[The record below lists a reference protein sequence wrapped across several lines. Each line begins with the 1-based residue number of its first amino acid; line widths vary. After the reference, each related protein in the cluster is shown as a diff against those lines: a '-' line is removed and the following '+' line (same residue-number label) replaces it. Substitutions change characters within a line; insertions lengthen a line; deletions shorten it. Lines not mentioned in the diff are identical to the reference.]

1 MQTVIC
7 SKNTYREKGFYYEKN
22 NFVIFNYFNFIIV
35 FLCKQSNCK
44 YTKYN
49 IKSAKTT
56 DSVSEPTSVPATE
69 QPKQKNKGTVSGKYD
84 VEIVTAKTATDFQ
97 GNPAII
103 VTYNFTNNSNANASF
118 LTSVSA
124 NAFQNSVQCNV
135 ATMMPDVMDAQP
147 SLAEVQP
154 GGTITLECAY
164 SLQDTANPITV
175 QVGPL
180 INVTGEIN
188 AQMTFNFKN
197 N

>member
-1 MQTVIC
+1 MKKTILLFSIILTLSLCSCVNSQTA
-7 SKNTYREKGFYYEKN
+7 NT
-22 NFVIFNYFNFIIV
+22 
-35 FLCKQSNCK
+35 QSTTSNQQ
-44 YTKYN
+44 T
-49 IKSAKTT
+49 TT
-56 DSVSEPTSVPATE
+56 DSISEPTSVPATE
-69 QPKQKNKGTVSGKYD
+69 QPKQKNKGTVSDKYD

>member
-1 MQTVIC
+1 M
-7 SKNTYREKGFYYEKN
+7 S
-22 NFVIFNYFNFIIV
+22 
-35 FLCKQSNCK
+35 
-44 YTKYN
+44 
-49 IKSAKTT
+49 
-56 DSVSEPTSVPATE
+56 E

-147 SLAEVQP
+147 SLAEV
-154 GGTITLECAY
+154 
-164 SLQDTANPITV
+164 
-175 QVGPL
+175 
-180 INVTGEIN
+180 
-188 AQMTFNFKN
+188 
-197 N
+197 

>member
-1 MQTVIC
+1 
-7 SKNTYREKGFYYEKN
+7 
-22 NFVIFNYFNFIIV
+22 
-35 FLCKQSNCK
+35 
-44 YTKYN
+44 
-49 IKSAKTT
+49 
-56 DSVSEPTSVPATE
+56 
-69 QPKQKNKGTVSGKYD
+69 
-84 VEIVTAKTATDFQ
+84 
-97 GNPAII
+97 
-103 VTYNFTNNSNANASF
+103 
-118 LTSVSA
+118 
-124 NAFQNSVQCNV
+124 
-135 ATMMPDVMDAQP
+135 MDAQP

>member
-1 MQTVIC
+1 MKKTILLFSIILTLSLCSCVNSQTA
-7 SKNTYREKGFYYEKN
+7 NT
-22 NFVIFNYFNFIIV
+22 
-35 FLCKQSNCK
+35 QSTTSNQQ
-44 YTKYN
+44 T
-49 IKSAKTT
+49 TT

-97 GNPAII
+97 GN
-103 VTYNFTNNSNANASF
+103 

-124 NAFQNSVQCNV
+124 NAFQNSIQCNV

-180 INVTGEIN
+180 MSITNEVN
-188 AQMTFNFKN
+188 AQMTFSFKN

>member
-1 MQTVIC
+1 MKKTILLFSIILTLSLCSCVNSQTA
-7 SKNTYREKGFYYEKN
+7 NT
-22 NFVIFNYFNFIIV
+22 
-35 FLCKQSNCK
+35 QSTTSNQQ
-44 YTKYN
+44 T
-49 IKSAKTT
+49 TT

-164 SLQDTANPITV
+164 SLHDTANPITV

>member
-1 MQTVIC
+1 
-7 SKNTYREKGFYYEKN
+7 
-22 NFVIFNYFNFIIV
+22 
-35 FLCKQSNCK
+35 
-44 YTKYN
+44 
-49 IKSAKTT
+49 
-56 DSVSEPTSVPATE
+56 
-69 QPKQKNKGTVSGKYD
+69 
-84 VEIVTAKTATDFQ
+84 
-97 GNPAII
+97 
-103 VTYNFTNNSNANASF
+103 
-118 LTSVSA
+118 
-124 NAFQNSVQCNV
+124 
-135 ATMMPDVMDAQP
+135 MMPNVMDAQP

>member
-7 SKNTYREKGFYYEKN
+7 SKNTYKEKRFYYEKN

-35 FLCKQSNCK
+35 FLCNSQTANTQSTTSNQQ
-44 YTKYN
+44 T
-49 IKSAKTT
+49 TT

-135 ATMMPDVMDAQP
+135 ATMMPDIMDAQP

-164 SLQDTANPITV
+164 SCKILQT
-175 QVGPL
+175 L
-180 INVTGEIN
+180 
-188 AQMTFNFKN
+188 
-197 N
+197 

>member
-1 MQTVIC
+1 MKKTILLFSIILTLSLCSCVNSQTA
-7 SKNTYREKGFYYEKN
+7 NT
-22 NFVIFNYFNFIIV
+22 
-35 FLCKQSNCK
+35 QSTTSNQQ
-44 YTKYN
+44 T
-49 IKSAKTT
+49 TT
-56 DSVSEPTSVPATE
+56 DSISEPTSVPATE

-84 VEIVTAKTATDFQ
+84 VEIVT
-97 GNPAII
+97 
-103 VTYNFTNNSNANASF
+103 ANASF

>member
-1 MQTVIC
+1 M
-7 SKNTYREKGFYYEKN
+7 
-22 NFVIFNYFNFIIV
+22 

-49 IKSAKTT
+49 IKSANNKLIQYQNQRLFLLRK
-56 DSVSEPTSVPATE
+56 

-124 NAFQNSVQCNV
+124 NAFQNSIQCNV

-180 INVTGEIN
+180 MSITNEVN
-188 AQMTFNFKN
+188 AQMTFSFKN